1 MIKNLQAVAD
11 VTKTDRSVVYELTVS
26 GKLKGYK
33 TTAARMHMLLS
44 FVQDIDGQKKKQRYY
59 PMFVECTMTKEED
72 CKFIGTSKV
81 ELAYVF
87 ADKKGLQPDRNVSV
101 SLCYVDQNMQ
111 WQEIEVSRDLRGEQ
125 LFDLYQQ
132 PRVLIRIAKLASFGL
147 CTVLLPVWLCSGWL
161 ASKGIGKLSPRAQKA
176 SGKKAIFYH
185 ANDMVKAW
193 TGYDYSVRDH
203 KTRYFARQYAR
214 AVKQIATPEG
224 VLFLSERQVDAGGN
238 LDRVRSLLQEEGKTE
253 LKEFLTTKTV
263 DKLTLG
269 ELKKSAYL
277 AAGAKVIVLEDFVP
291 QLGALNVRQETE
303 VLQLW
308 HACGAFKLF
317 GLSELG
323 LTDLAQN
330 TRNHR
335 TYTRAIVS
343 GSAMAP
349 FYSEAFGMHINNI
362 RQTGIPRTDVFFD
375 GEYRKETVAALYE
388 RYPQWKDK
396 KIMLFAPTF
405 RGSGN
410 KTAFYPM
417 ERFPIV
423 LVMNALPPDT
433 VLLVKQHPFVHSDL
447 SMYRE
452 CDFADRLFD
461 LTGKENIND
470 LLFITDLLVTDYSS
484 SIFEAAL
491 IDIPMIFYAFDLEEY
506 LRERDL
512 YFDFAEFVPGEIV
525 EDLQTLISRMKEV
538 LISPA
543 KTSVD
548 DSFRQF
554 FLGLLDGSS
563 TRRTTDLIYDMLDG
577 TDQPT
582 YIN

>member
-1 MIKNLQAVAD
+1 M
-11 VTKTDRSVVYELTVS
+11 
-26 GKLKGYK
+26 
-33 TTAARMHMLLS
+33 
-44 FVQDIDGQKKKQRYY
+44 
-59 PMFVECTMTKEED
+59 
-72 CKFIGTSKV
+72 
-81 ELAYVF
+81 
-87 ADKKGLQPDRNVSV
+87 
-101 SLCYVDQNMQ
+101 
-111 WQEIEVSRDLRGEQ
+111 
-125 LFDLYQQ
+125 
-132 PRVLIRIAKLASFGL
+132 
-147 CTVLLPVWLCSGWL
+147 
-161 ASKGIGKLSPRAQKA
+161 
-176 SGKKAIFYH
+176 
-185 ANDMVKAW
+185 
-193 TGYDYSVRDH
+193 
-203 KTRYFARQYAR
+203 
-214 AVKQIATPEG
+214 
-224 VLFLSERQVDAGGN
+224 
-238 LDRVRSLLQEEGKTE
+238 
-253 LKEFLTTKTV
+253 
-263 DKLTLG
+263 
-269 ELKKSAYL
+269 
-277 AAGAKVIVLEDFVP
+277 
-291 QLGALNVRQETE
+291 
-303 VLQLW
+303 LQLW

-375 GEYRKETVAALYE
+375 EEYRKETVAALYE

-396 KIMLFAPTF
+396 KIVLFAPTF

-417 ERFPIV
+417 ERFPID

>member
-1 MIKNLQAVAD
+1 M
-11 VTKTDRSVVYELTVS
+11 
-26 GKLKGYK
+26 
-33 TTAARMHMLLS
+33 
-44 FVQDIDGQKKKQRYY
+44 
-59 PMFVECTMTKEED
+59 
-72 CKFIGTSKV
+72 
-81 ELAYVF
+81 
-87 ADKKGLQPDRNVSV
+87 
-101 SLCYVDQNMQ
+101 
-111 WQEIEVSRDLRGEQ
+111 
-125 LFDLYQQ
+125 
-132 PRVLIRIAKLASFGL
+132 
-147 CTVLLPVWLCSGWL
+147 
-161 ASKGIGKLSPRAQKA
+161 
-176 SGKKAIFYH
+176 
-185 ANDMVKAW
+185 
-193 TGYDYSVRDH
+193 
-203 KTRYFARQYAR
+203 
-214 AVKQIATPEG
+214 
-224 VLFLSERQVDAGGN
+224 
-238 LDRVRSLLQEEGKTE
+238 QEEGKTE

-375 GEYRKETVAALYE
+375 EDYRKETVAVLYE

-396 KIMLFAPTF
+396 KIVLFAPTF

-417 ERFPIV
+417 ERFPID

-543 KTSVD
+543 KTSLD

-577 TDQPT
+577 TDHPT

>member
-1 MIKNLQAVAD
+1 
-11 VTKTDRSVVYELTVS
+11 
-26 GKLKGYK
+26 
-33 TTAARMHMLLS
+33 
-44 FVQDIDGQKKKQRYY
+44 
-59 PMFVECTMTKEED
+59 
-72 CKFIGTSKV
+72 
-81 ELAYVF
+81 
-87 ADKKGLQPDRNVSV
+87 
-101 SLCYVDQNMQ
+101 
-111 WQEIEVSRDLRGEQ
+111 
-125 LFDLYQQ
+125 
-132 PRVLIRIAKLASFGL
+132 
-147 CTVLLPVWLCSGWL
+147 
-161 ASKGIGKLSPRAQKA
+161 
-176 SGKKAIFYH
+176 
-185 ANDMVKAW
+185 MVKAW
-193 TGYDYSVRDH
+193 TGYDYSVRDY

-263 DKLTLG
+263 DKLTLE

-375 GEYRKETVAALYE
+375 EDYRKETVAALYE

-396 KIMLFAPTF
+396 KIVLFAPTF

-417 ERFPIV
+417 ERFPID